1 MINIWDK
8 VTILNIAI
16 IISLTIGF
24 AVAIVSYIRYKR
36 IMSTLDPIADVAMA
50 VMHGNLAQKVKIKGK
65 NKIARLGKDIN
76 KMIESLN
83 DRENKIREYQKELQ
97 GQKEY
102 LEAVFNSLIDGI
114 IIISRD
120 CKILKTNPTIEIWIN
135 ESEEN
140 LIGKNLVELLECNC
154 TVDCIENP
162 GDCPLIFQNE
172 RLIPNEATI
181 VNENTKAQRLL
192 SLSSVPISGIIDE
205 PSYLIVLRDITE
217 FKEMNKM
224 REDFMA
230 TLTHDLRVPIIAEG
244 NTLKF
249 FLKGIFGNLTDKQ
262 KEALENMLES
272 NNDLL
277 RMVTSLLDAYKYDS
291 GNIELFK
298 EPVHIKKLVQ
308 DCIAELTPSAR
319 KYDQSL
325 INLISKE
332 THTLNI
338 DKNEIKRVLRNLISN
353 SITYTPKGG
362 SITVNAESGENEV
375 IISIKDTGKGIAET
389 ELDKIFDRFFSK
401 AKKFRKVGTGLG
413 LYLSKQIV
421 ETHGGK
427 IWAES
432 NLGEGST
439 FYFTLP
445 IDADENQ
452 SLLTISI
459 NNEE

>member
-1 MINIWDK
+1 MLNIWDK
-8 VTILNIAI
+8 ELFLDIAVV
-16 IISLTIGF
+16 ISLTIGF

-36 IMSTLDPIADVAMA
+36 IMRTLDPIADVAMA

-114 IIISRD
+114 IIISKD
-120 CKILKTNPTIEIWIN
+120 CTIIKTNPTIEIWTN
-135 ESEEN
+135 ETEEN
-140 LIGKNLVELLECNC
+140 LIGKNLIDLIECNC
-154 TVDCIENP
+154 TIDCTESS
-162 GDCPLIFQNE
+162 DECPLIFHSE

-181 VNENTKAQRLL
+181 LNKLTKTRKQL

-230 TLTHDLRVPIIAEG
+230 TLTHDLRVPIIAES

-249 FLKGIFGNLTDKQ
+249 FLKGVFGSLTDKQ

-272 NNDLL
+272 NNDLI
-277 RMVTSLLDAYKYDS
+277 RMVSSLLDAYKYDS

-298 EPVHIKKLVQ
+298 EPVHLKKLVQ

-332 THTLNI
+332 IQPLNI

-362 SITVNAESGENEV
+362 SITVNAECLNDEV
-375 IISIKDTGKGIAET
+375 IISIKDTGKGIAEA

-421 ETHGGK
+421 EEHGGK

-439 FYFTLP
+439 FYFSLP
-445 IDADENQ
+445 A
-452 SLLTISI
+452 S
-459 NNEE
+459 EED